1 MPSVPVYRETYNDRG
16 GIIIPPPHA
25 GHELCVMKL
34 TNSGQFEKT
43 RITRKKK
50 KKNQEKCMKIGGICQ
65 YF

>member
-16 GIIIPPPHA
+16 GIIIPPTHA

-34 TNSGQFEKT
+34 TNSGQFEIT

-50 KKNQEKCMKIGGICQ
+50 RKTKRNA
-65 YF
+65 